1 MDFWSKGLGEQTIA
15 LSLTDSEPLK
25 SEGMLYLKG
34 RMEEPVSWEYIMS
47 LSEDDMVDFFT
58 LLKEPAVADHLFE
71 SPNRWRIYG
80 EMVLGGLRLAFLV
93 LAAGLRRLLGREA
106 QEEKVSIQVPP
117 VPERRRRRPGRRRL
131 GGKVG
136 SAPPAEPEAEAESED
151 PSETRSASRRG

>member
-71 SPNRWRIYG
+71 SPNRWRIYRD
-80 EMVLGGLRLAFLV
+80 MVIGGLRLAFLV

-106 QEEKVSIQVPP
+106 QEEEVAIQVPP
-117 VPERRRRRPGRRRL
+117 VPERRRKRPGRRRL
-131 GGKVG
+131 GSKAS
-136 SAPPAEPEAEAESED
+136 SAPTAEADSEE
-151 PSETRSASRRG
+151 PTETRSASGRG

>member
-71 SPNRWRIYG
+71 SPNRWRIYRD
-80 EMVLGGLRLAFLV
+80 MVVGGLKLAFLV
-93 LAAGLRRLLGREA
+93 LAAGLRRLLGRDS
-106 QEEKVSIQVPP
+106 QEEEVLIQVPP
-117 VPERRRRRPGRRRL
+117 VPERRRKRPGRRRL
-131 GGKVG
+131 GSKAS
-136 SAPPAEPEAEAESED
+136 SAPPAQTDSED
-151 PSETRSASRRG
+151 PTETRSASGRG

>member
-25 SEGMLYLKG
+25 SEGTLYLKG

-71 SPNRWRIYG
+71 SPNRWRIYRD
-80 EMVLGGLRLAFLV
+80 MVVGGLRLAFLV

-106 QEEKVSIQVPP
+106 QEEEVAIQVPP

-131 GGKVG
+131 GSKAS
-136 SAPPAEPEAEAESED
+136 SAPPAQEDSED
-151 PSETRSASRRG
+151 PTETRSASGRG

>member
-15 LSLTDSEPLK
+15 LSLTESEPLK

-71 SPNRWRIYG
+71 SPNRWRIYRD
-80 EMVLGGLRLAFLV
+80 MVVGGLKLAFLV

-106 QEEKVSIQVPP
+106 QEEEVAIQVPP
-117 VPERRRRRPGRRRL
+117 VPERRRKRPGRRRL
-131 GGKVG
+131 GSKA
-136 SAPPAEPEAEAESED
+136 SSTPKAEADPED
-151 PSETRSASRRG
+151 PSETRSASGRG

>member
-71 SPNRWRIYG
+71 SPNRWRLYG
-80 EMVLGGLRLAFLV
+80 GMVVGGLRLAFLV
-93 LAAGLRRLLGREA
+93 LAVGMRRLLGREA
-106 QEEKVSIQVPP
+106 QEEEVAIQVPP
-117 VPERRRRRPGRRRL
+117 VPERRRKRPGRRRL
-131 GGKVG
+131 GSKA
-136 SAPPAEPEAEAESED
+136 SPAPPAESED
-151 PSETRSASRRG
+151 PSETRSASGRG

>member
-25 SEGMLYLKG
+25 SEGILYLKG

-71 SPNRWRIYG
+71 SPNRWRIYRD
-80 EMVLGGLRLAFLV
+80 MVIGGLRLAFLV
-93 LAAGLRRLLGREA
+93 LAAGLRSLLGRES
-106 QEEKVSIQVPP
+106 QEEEVAIQVPP
-117 VPERRRRRPGRRRL
+117 VPERRRKRAGRRRL
-131 GGKVG
+131 GSKAS
-136 SAPPAEPEAEAESED
+136 SAPPAEADSED
-151 PSETRSASRRG
+151 PTETRSASGRG